1 MRFAVRPYVRV
12 CPEPRP
18 SYLLLPSERYSYKG
32 LCEMAIR
39 IVGNGNSVSKIAPI
53 FDECVIESL
62 VNDPNGE
69 DVEKLS
75 FAMDIRNG
83 QPIYKRI
90 RSDEETSE
98 FISDLY
104 NNEEIADIKM
114 DEKNHDLVI
123 YLRELGQDA
132 LDIGEIPPTNSS
144 V

>member
-1 MRFAVRPYVRV
+1 
-12 CPEPRP
+12 
-18 SYLLLPSERYSYKG
+18 
-32 LCEMAIR
+32 MAIR
-39 IVGNGNSVSKIAPI
+39 IVCNGNSVSKIAPI

-75 FAMDIRNG
+75 FAMDVRNG

-90 RSDEETSE
+90 RSDDETSE

-104 NNEEIADIKM
+104 TNGEIADIKM

-123 YLRELGQDA
+123 YLRELGQDE
-132 LDIGEIPPTNSS
+132 LDIGEIPPTDSPA
-144 V
+144 